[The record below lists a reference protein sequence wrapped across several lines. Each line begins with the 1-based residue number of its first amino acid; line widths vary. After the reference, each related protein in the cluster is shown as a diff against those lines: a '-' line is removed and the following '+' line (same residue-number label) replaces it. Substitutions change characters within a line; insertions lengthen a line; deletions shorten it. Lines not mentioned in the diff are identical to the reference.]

1 MQAIIDALNS
11 VLDFIGSI
19 ITFVGDMIE
28 QTIQMIVML
37 GEAAITIPKLF
48 SIFPPFLYVLLG
60 TALSVAIAYKILGR
74 D

>member
-1 MQAIIDALNS
+1 MDAIIDALTS
-11 VLDFIGSI
+11 ICDFIMSI
-19 ITFVGDMIE
+19 IFFIRDMIE